1 MQSLCVTALSDEE
14 SLITLK
20 IEVTSGMS
28 LRSLIDRGAS
38 NSFIRRQSLRDS
50 SLNYVEREFPL
61 TRMTVCL
68 ATGASETVNKR
79 EVGIHYT
86 PEGKQYDDES
96 IVSDL
101 DDKFDGILGLP
112 WLRKYRPWVSWQH
125 RSVKMPAVCSSGLH
139 LMSVLE
145 RPQACGCTTSEC
157 DGLTCGT
164 VVSTIAQAHSVEG
177 HYTVEPASGTCVE
190 TQAAPNVHHSKRQ
203 SGLEHECT
211 PRRLHPRRETSV
223 VQYGQHVEARS
234 TIRESIVEQARST
247 ERESIEEDVTVIVP
261 VSEEISGVPESNNSR
276 ENYVEG
282 VSQPPANV
290 FSQKITETVN
300 VLVNDG
306 SSVGAYALNLVTP
319 PKSAS
324 EVIKLPTLE
333 F

>member
-1 MQSLCVTALSDEE
+1 
-14 SLITLK
+14 
-20 IEVTSGMS
+20 
-28 LRSLIDRGAS
+28 
-38 NSFIRRQSLRDS
+38 
-50 SLNYVEREFPL
+50 
-61 TRMTVCL
+61 MTVCL

-86 PEGKQYDDES
+86 LEGKQYDDDS

-112 WLRKYRPWVSWQH
+112 WLKKYRPWVDWQH

-164 VVSTIAQAHSVEG
+164 DVSTIAQAHSVEG

-190 TQAAPNVHHSKRQ
+190 TQAAPKVHHSKRQ

-261 VSEEISGVPESNNSR
+261 VSEESSGVPESNTVIVPVSEESSGVPESNNSLK
-276 ENYVEG
+276 NYVEG

-290 FSQKITETVN
+290 FSQRITETVN

-306 SSVGAYALNLVTP
+306 SSVGAYALDLVTP